1 MLIKTDLEAYYYI
14 IQLCPLCGKNYIIFI
29 IMNIDGLI
37 IIDPVKPLVNEFKA
51 LKKKISSKLVD

>member
-14 IQLCPLCGKNYIIFI
+14 IQVCPLCWKNYIIYI
-29 IMNIDGLI
+29 IMYIDGLS

-51 LKKKISSKLVD
+51 LKKKNSSKLMD